1 MKRNLEYQGGRMHT
15 FAVAERDVT
24 GAWVAACN
32 KLDHR
37 ENPSRTGLH
46 TVVRIADPTSDDPG
60 FRAELDRIR
69 IARGLW
75 SLETVANTLFPATL
89 AARCA
94 GPSDLAERYRR
105 MYSTLK
111 RYPGNHRGT
120 YFGRLVSYPAAS
132 GQEID
137 QLSTVI
143 NRLRTQA
150 SGNKTAAAYEID
162 IVETSDESDENSREL
177 LVHAAGKDNS
187 YRGFPCLSHISFQL
201 DREGRVHA
209 AALYRS
215 HYMFER
221 AYGNYLGLGWLLSYI
236 AREAELACGTLTVV
250 AGHARLDGPITQLR
264 PLLTGTS
271 RLAA

>member
-1 MKRNLEYQGGRMHT
+1 MHT

-24 GAWVAACN
+24 HAWIAACN
-32 KLDHR
+32 KLDR
-37 ENPSRTGLH
+37 KDNPDRTGLH
-46 TVVRIADPTSDDPG
+46 TVVRIADPLSDDRV
-60 FRAELDRIR
+60 FRAELDRLR
-69 IARGLW
+69 TAH
-75 SLETVANTLFPATL
+75 SLEPLDTVANTLFPAAL

-94 GPSDLAERYRR
+94 DPGDLAERYRR
-105 MYSTLK
+105 MYPVLK
-111 RYPGNHRGT
+111 RYPGNRRGT

-132 GQEID
+132 QAGVD
-137 QLSTVI
+137 QLGSVI
-143 NRLRTQA
+143 DRLRSQA
-150 SGNKTAAAYEID
+150 TGTKMAAAYEID
-162 IVETSDESDENSREL
+162 IAEATDETETGSEL

-201 DREGRVHA
+201 DRDMRVHA

-221 AYGNYLGLGWLLSYI
+221 AYGNYLGLGRLLAYI
-236 AREAELACGTLTVV
+236 ARQAELACGTLTVV